1 VLHTIKP
8 KTMRLDH
15 NIHAASQLNIMTSS
29 KPRVI
34 AFLAILATLVSQ
46 ELIADGRNILMT
58 VTVLA
63 IGTEDAEDLEDCKSS
78 G

>member
-1 VLHTIKP
+1 
-8 KTMRLDH
+8 MRLDH